1 MTTTEDRVDAG
12 EIADFWSILR
22 QDVWHDLGEGSDGGS
37 AVKDETNVAS
47 ATGIAGRVR
56 ALRRA
61 AGMTQ
66 VDLADGRFTKQ
77 YVSQIERGEVIP
89 SDELLAWLAERLGVE
104 PMLIATGLSAA
115 DLERVERDLAAG
127 QALLDEHRYLDAIE
141 LFRPLRQSLGAEAPR
156 WAYRGAIRG
165 ETWALIR
172 LGRVTE
178 AAELLGE
185 ARVTAEA
192 GTGTTDEQAEIAYLT
207 AVCCYTL
214 STMAAAHVE
223 FARALTLLD
232 EAEVPSDRLRSDIY
246 QWRSRCYR
254 RQRDWEAAR
263 EDIDR
268 SLELVEAL
276 DDSRRSAEVNLQASL
291 VAERQGRWMLAR
303 RYAETS
309 RDLFAAVGDTVTMA
323 RVLNNVGGLNHLLGD
338 DDTAIPQLQEAFAI
352 FVDAQLQ
359 AEAGYVLSSL
369 AEIYRERG
377 ELAEAEAVAQ
387 RALALLEGRI
397 DHVQELGTAQLV
409 LARAH
414 LGQGDLEQAEGVL
427 AEVDESYALTESISH
442 QARSWM
448 VRGELELLRENETE
462 AARLYR
468 EAATALQPTDL

>member
-1 MTTTEDRVDAG
+1 
-12 EIADFWSILR
+12 
-22 QDVWHDLGEGSDGGS
+22 
-37 AVKDETNVAS
+37 VKEATNVAS
-47 ATGIAGRVR
+47 AAGIAGRIR
-56 ALRRA
+56 TLRRA

-66 VDLADGRFTKQ
+66 VELADGRFTKQ
-77 YVSQIERGEVIP
+77 YVSQIERGEVVP

-104 PMLIATGLSAA
+104 PMLIATGLSEA
-115 DLERVERDLAAG
+115 DLERLERDIATG
-127 QALLDEHRYLDAIE
+127 QRLLDEHRYPDAIGI
-141 LFRPLRQSLGAEAPR
+141 FQPLRQSLDAEAPG
-156 WAYRGAIRG
+156 WAHRGAMRG
-165 ETWALIR
+165 EAWALIR

-185 ARVTAEA
+185 ARATAEA
-192 GTGTTDEQAEIAYLT
+192 GAGTADEFAEIAYLT

-214 STMAAAHVE
+214 STMAAAHLE
-223 FARALTLLD
+223 FARALALLD
-232 EAEVPSDRLRSDIY
+232 EAEEPNDRLRSDIY

-291 VAERQGRWMLAR
+291 VAERQGSWVLAR

-387 RALALLEGRI
+387 RALALLDGRL

-427 AEVDESYALTESISH
+427 AGVDESYALTESVSH

-448 VRGELELLRENETE
+448 VRGELELLRENESE

-468 EAATALQPTDL
+468 EAATALQPTEL